1 MTERAEGR
9 AIESILDVAR
19 WAPSGDNAQ
28 PWTFHIRNDR
38 EVLVLVRRE
47 NPNVYEYRSG
57 EPTLISAGALL
68 ENIEIAAPAFG
79 LKASWRYL
87 GSADGTDYVLVCFT
101 DHDTGPVSDLFI
113 EITQRSVDRRPFKIS
128 ALTDHQKN
136 GLSESLNQ
144 GMQVQWYDS
153 LSSRL
158 RIAGLSALATNIRLT
173 IPEAFEVHRS
183 IVDWENRESDWA
195 IPSRSLGLDP
205 LTLQLTRWSMASW
218 SRTRLMN
225 ALQAPSFASLQM
237 DFLPGMF
244 CASYFAIR
252 LKGRSSERDPSLV
265 QTIQAGQAIQ
275 RFWLT
280 ATKLGL
286 VMQPCVAILAFW
298 TYAATRQEFTV
309 FRKAQNKAQKLAI
322 GARAIFGE
330 NDEIIFLGRIGRPRS
345 QSPSRSTRLPLA
357 RLLRN
362 CRD

>member
-1 MTERAEGR
+1 V
-9 AIESILDVAR
+9 S
-19 WAPSGDNAQ
+19 
-28 PWTFHIRNDR
+28 
-38 EVLVLVRRE
+38 
-47 NPNVYEYRSG
+47 
-57 EPTLISAGALL
+57 
-68 ENIEIAAPAFG
+68 
-79 LKASWRYL
+79 
-87 GSADGTDYVLVCFT
+87 FT
-101 DHDTGPVSDLFI
+101 DHDTGPLSDLFI

-128 ALTDHQKN
+128 ALTDYQKN
-136 GLSESLNQ
+136 GLSASLDQ

-183 IVDWENRESDWA
+183 IVDWENQESDWA